1 MKLLLDESVPRPLG
15 TCVPERFEIYTV
27 QQMGWTGRSNGELL
41 RLAADDDFAALIT
54 ADQGIEYQQNLQNL
68 TIPVVVLIAHRTR
81 YQELQP
87 LIHRVVDIVIKN
99 PKKIIYRVRE

>member
-15 TCVPERFEIYTV
+15 TRFPERFEILV
-27 QQMGWTGRSNGELL
+27 QQMGWTGSSNGELL

-54 ADQGIEYQQNLQNL
+54 ADQGIEYQQNLKNL
-68 TIPVVVLIAHRTR
+68 TIPVIVLIAHRTR
-81 YQELQP
+81 FQELHP
-87 LIHRVVDIVIKN
+87 LIPRVVDIVSKN